1 MESNLPLFGNRML
14 EYSNRLRIR
23 FQVILSSK
31 AGKDLVL
38 AYAFC
43 PSSFRRFDDFLDG
56 VKALEHAELRS

>member
-1 MESNLPLFGNRML
+1 ML